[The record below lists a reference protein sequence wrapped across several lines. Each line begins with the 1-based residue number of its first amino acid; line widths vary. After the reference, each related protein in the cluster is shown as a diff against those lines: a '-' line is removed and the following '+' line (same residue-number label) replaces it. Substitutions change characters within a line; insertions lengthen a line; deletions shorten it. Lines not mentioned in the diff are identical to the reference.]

1 MGLNPIKMR
10 KTNINKHIPLR
21 TCVACREVKSKRELV
36 RLVRSADGDIQ
47 VDTSGREPGR
57 GAYLC
62 RMPECWQIGI
72 TGGRLEHVL
81 RTSITAQN
89 RERLVEYGKSLNGGC

>member
-1 MGLNPIKMR
+1 MKMR
-10 KTNINKHIPLR
+10 KRNISKHIPMR

-36 RLVRSADGDIQ
+36 RLVRNLNSSVQ

-62 RMPECWQIGI
+62 REMECWQDGL
-72 TGGRLEHVL
+72 TGGRLEYVL
-81 RTSITAQN
+81 KTKLTQEN
-89 RERLVEYGKSLNGGC
+89 REQLIEYGKTLIGGC

>member
-1 MGLNPIKMR
+1 MKRPN
-10 KTNINKHIPLR
+10 TSKHIPLR

-72 TGGRLEHVL
+72 KGGRLEHVL
-81 RTSITAQN
+81 RTSITIQN